1 MAGMGIFSRRHR
13 RRTPDQSQP
22 GAGASSPLDLQGD
35 GPVGLGDRTRP
46 DAQGSPDTNQ
56 GKTEP
61 IPPTGKQA
69 DPDPDKDATSVGSA
83 PSQLPSPPGLPVA
96 PVPAPAAAASD
107 GPRNPGAPPADER
120 PVVDPRT
127 SSGPHGHVT
136 DTPGPSRR
144 APLSQG
150 ESPEE
155 QESDVTAG
163 AARMSASEGSALAGP
178 DGSAAG
184 SGGDAQGVPSL
195 GEISSGGTSEQ
206 MAPVQGV
213 RTALPPQPAD

>member
-1 MAGMGIFSRRHR
+1 MGIFSRRHR
-13 RRTPDQSQP
+13 RRTLEQSQA
-22 GAGASSPLDLQGD
+22 GAGVSSPLDLQGD

-46 DAQGSPDTNQ
+46 DAQGSPATNQ
-56 GKTEP
+56 GRTEP

-83 PSQLPSPPGLPVA
+83 ASQLPSPPGLPVD
-96 PVPAPAAAASD
+96 PVPAPGPPD
-107 GPRNPGAPPADER
+107 GPRNAGAAPPDQR
-120 PVVDPRT
+120 PVVDPP
-127 SSGPHGHVT
+127 SSAGPHAHVS
-136 DTPGPSRR
+136 DTPGSARR
-144 APLSQG
+144 PPLSQG

-163 AARMSASEGSALAGP
+163 AAQMTVSESSALAGP

-213 RTALPPQPAD
+213 RTALPPQPPA